1 MENVIVVLLV
11 IEFGLI
17 LHVERLSHVHAVQPY
32 LIGVDLLVPEVA
44 LLGTR
49 LRLHLTIDQVDRL
62 AVFFLAV

>member
-1 MENVIVVLLV
+1 MENIIVMLLV

-17 LHVERLSHVHAVQPY
+17 LHVKGLSHIHAVQPY

-44 LLGTR
+44 LLGTG